1 MAPFRCN
8 AHPLRPP
15 VPRALIAAM
24 SQRSANHILTGTR
37 IRERRLS
44 LARRQADVARAAGIS
59 PAYLNLIEHNRRPVG
74 EDLVAR
80 LAEVLEMP
88 ADELAEGREEARLAV
103 LREAAARLAE
113 GDAEPGPIVAQAP
126 EFLAR
131 FPGWAGL
138 LITLFRRADTLER
151 QLVALSDRMRQDPYL
166 LTTLHQILSAATSI
180 RSTASIL
187 SEERAVPPD
196 WLDRFHANLDQDSQR
211 LSVTAQALVAYL
223 DSFETEGAIIT
234 PEEEVEAWMAAGARP
249 VEESDDLVSD
259 AALALAADHLLRMA
273 EERRAL
279 PDATLASAAARE
291 RDPMRLAA
299 RLDRQ
304 PDLVMRRLAALRPA
318 GFETAGLLVC
328 DGSGALILRRSTPGF
343 PLPRPGDTCPLW
355 PLYQAL
361 AMPQTA
367 LSHLVE
373 TPEGR
378 RFRTLSYAPRSQPD
392 GTDGPVL
399 SRAQMLIL
407 PPDAGMA
414 ETPATKIGPA
424 CRICPRPDCPARREP
439 SILAMG

>member
-1 MAPFRCN
+1 
-8 AHPLRPP
+8 
-15 VPRALIAAM
+15 M
-24 SQRSANHILTGTR
+24 SQRSPNHILTGTR

-44 LARRQADVARAAGIS
+44 LSRRQADVARAAGIS

-74 EDLVAR
+74 EELVAR

-88 ADELAEGREEARLAV
+88 ADELAEGREEARLAA

-113 GDAEPGPIVAQAP
+113 GGTDAGPLAAQAP

-131 FPGWAGL
+131 FPGWAAVL
-138 LITLFRRADTLER
+138 TAQSRRADALER
-151 QLVALSDRMRQDPYL
+151 QLVTLSDRMRQDPYL
-166 LTTLHQILSAATSI
+166 LTTMHEILSAATSI

-187 SEERAVPPD
+187 SEEREVPPE
-196 WLDRFHANLDQDSQR
+196 WLARFHANLDQDSQR

-223 DSFETEGAIIT
+223 DSFETEGAIVT

-249 VEESDDLVSD
+249 VGESDELVSD
-259 AALALAADHLLRMA
+259 AARALASAHLLRMA
-273 EERRAL
+273 EERRML
-279 PDATLASAAARE
+279 PDAALAAAAAQE
-291 RDPMRLAA
+291 RDPMRLAV
-299 RLDRQ
+299 RLDRP

-328 DGSGALILRRSTPGF
+328 DGSGALVLRRPTPGF
-343 PLPRPGDTCPLW
+343 PLPRPGDNCPLW

-361 AMPQTA
+361 ALPQTA

-373 TPEGR
+373 TPGGR
-378 RFRTLSYAPRSQPD
+378 RFRTLSYATRSQPE
-392 GTDGPVL
+392 GAGGPVL

-407 PPDAGMA
+407 PPDPGAA
-414 ETPATKIGPA
+414 EAPATRIGPA

-439 SILAMG
+439 SILATR